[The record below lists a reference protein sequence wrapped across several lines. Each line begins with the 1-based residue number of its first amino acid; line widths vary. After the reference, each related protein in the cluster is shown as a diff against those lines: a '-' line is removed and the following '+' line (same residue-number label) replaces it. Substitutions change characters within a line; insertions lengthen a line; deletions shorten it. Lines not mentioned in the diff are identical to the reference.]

1 MVHSVNDILLWVIT
15 CDLLA
20 GCFFGCK
27 RQKLRQNDVRS
38 YESFCFLWHH
48 EFLWNLE
55 DAGGY
60 SACIEVM
67 IDIPMGETTKWQC
80 RACATNGR
88 STDPSQPFNLCRVIR
103 LRRHSIVVKGS
114 LRKHNVDL
122 NEPTPR
128 NLQHLVA
135 NALFFQFFLHPEIDV
150 MGNSHCPLRLWW
162 VMIFHCHFTG
172 QKDGHS
178 SCNGKLE
185 VVESQNSRKL
195 QVPGL
200 DTSDLCWPTYIYIIL
215 YSYVILYYIIYY
227 IILYI
232 ILYYILYYIILYH
245 YIYVCILY
253 MSHWSNIL
261 WSSYQAKAPF
271 EAIKWLHSAATLP
284 PTSKTHGKSQEYHGK
299 SLEHHPNPTCFH
311 WKIMFINMFLLNKHG
326 KSPQ

>member
-1 MVHSVNDILLWVIT
+1 MKPPNDNV
-15 CDLLA
+15 
-20 GCFFGCK
+20 
-27 RQKLRQNDVRS
+27 
-38 YESFCFLWHH
+38 
-48 EFLWNLE
+48 
-55 DAGGY
+55 
-60 SACIEVM
+60 
-67 IDIPMGETTKWQC
+67 
-80 RACATNGR
+80 ACATNGR

-103 LRRHSIVVKGS
+103 LRRHSIVVKGC
-114 LRKHNVDL
+114 LRKRNVDL
-122 NEPTPR
+122 YEPTPR
-128 NLQHLVA
+128 NPQHLVA

-200 DTSDLCWPTYIYIIL
+200 DTSDLCWPIYI
-215 YSYVILYYIIYY
+215 SYYIHMLYYII
-227 IILYI
+227 
-232 ILYYILYYIILYH
+232 

-284 PTSKTHGKSQEYHGK
+284 PTSKTHGKSQENHGK

-311 WKIMFINMFLLNKHG
+311 WKIMFINMFLLKKHG